1 MLMTV
6 ESPGTRASLR
16 LPRQRTVF
24 ELVPSI
30 PLRRRLD
37 WQVQYVVSLVLL
49 DAIAFGFA
57 GGVALLTRFGSPDIR
72 FDGVVPYWI
81 IIAITTPLWIAMVV
95 LSGGYSLHV
104 LGRGTTEYKRIFDA
118 TLRLCATL
126 GLIAFGLQLDLARSI
141 VLITLPLSC
150 LTAVALRTMARKVLS
165 RLWLRGHALKRVL
178 VIGHETSAFA
188 MAARLSQARAQ
199 GFEVVGV
206 CAPDGADRRQRS
218 GSQNGDER
226 RRLVHRW
233 KVVGSFDDVKE
244 LVLELDAHAIVVAPS
259 PSMSAE
265 RLRQLAWDLEET
277 GVDMLVAPALV
288 DVAGPRIHVS
298 PVEGQTLLHVQT
310 PRLTGVHALVKIT
323 FDRFLSL
330 LALLALA
337 PVLGLISLAIQ
348 LESSGPAFFR
358 QVRVGQGG
366 RSFVIY
372 KFRSMYADADKRLA
386 ELTEHNAHKAGPL
399 FKMGDD
405 PRVTR
410 VGRVLRRSSMDELP
424 QLLNVLLGHMSLVG
438 PRPPLPSEVER
449 YEVSHVYR
457 RLMVRPG
464 LTGLWQ
470 VSGRADLDWTEAV
483 RLDLYYVENWS
494 LTMDLGIL
502 WKTLGAVFKG
512 RGAY

>member
-1 MLMTV
+1 MSV
-6 ESPGTRASLR
+6 ETHGTRAQLR
-16 LPRQRTVF
+16 LPLQRTVVD
-24 ELVPSI
+24 LVPSI
-30 PLRRRLD
+30 PVRRRLN

-49 DAIAFGFA
+49 DALAFVFA
-57 GGVALLTRFGSPDIR
+57 GGVAILTRFGNAQVR

-81 IIAITTPLWIAMVV
+81 VIAIITPVWISMVI

-118 TLRLCATL
+118 ALRLSATV
-126 GLIAFGLQLDLARSI
+126 GVIAFGLQLDLARSI
-141 VLITLPLSC
+141 ILITLPLSC
-150 LTAVALRTMARKVLS
+150 VAAVGLRTVARKVLA
-165 RLWLRGHALKRVL
+165 RQWLRGHALQRVL
-178 VIGHETSAFA
+178 VIGHESSAFA
-188 MAARLSQARAQ
+188 MAAKLSQARSQ

-206 CAPDGADRRQRS
+206 CAPDGTDRRQSS
-218 GSQNGDER
+218 GVQEGDER
-226 RRLVHRW
+226 RRSDHPW
-233 KVVGSFDDVKE
+233 TVVGSFDDVPD
-244 LVLELDAHAIVVAPS
+244 LVLDLDAHAIVVSPS
-259 PSMSAE
+259 PTMSAE
-265 RLRQLAWDLEET
+265 RLRQLAWDLEAT

-310 PRLTGVHALVKIT
+310 PRLTGVRALVKIT
-323 FDRFLSL
+323 FDRAVSL
-330 LALLALA
+330 VALLALA
-337 PVLGLISLAIQ
+337 PVLALIALVVRI
-348 LESSGPAFFR
+348 ESPGPALFR

-372 KFRSMYADADKRLA
+372 KFRSMFADADQRLE
-386 ELTEHNAHKAGPL
+386 ELQAHNEHKAGPL

-405 PRVTR
+405 PRITR
-410 VGRVLRRSSMDELP
+410 IGRILRRCSMDELP
-424 QLLNVLLGHMSLVG
+424 QLLNVALGHMSLVG

-470 VSGRADLDWTEAV
+470 VSGRADLDWSETV

-502 WKTLGAVFKG
+502 WKTLGAVLKG